1 MPGIEQI
8 RVPGEQSHATWL
20 ERSALGIPL
29 SDALF
34 KDLQRLAT
42 SLGIEGLPDLNQP
55 RAFSMNC
62 GRSALFQS
70 GMALIFFSFNS
81 PSAICCR

>member
-1 MPGIEQI
+1 MSSASAFQAAKPRDMARAQRRG
-8 RVPGEQSHATWL
+8 
-20 ERSALGIPL
+20 RSAERN
-29 SDALF
+29 ALPQF
-34 KDLQRLAT
+34 AEFGVSTGNRGASRL
-42 SLGIEGLPDLNQP
+42 DHP

-81 PSAICCR
+81 PSAIGWR